1 MKLSDSDHT
10 EIWHSP
16 RGRKIREIVLGMN
29 DGVVTVVGFLGGL
42 TGSAF
47 PVRAAFLSGLMTT
60 LAGSLSMA
68 LGGYLSSK
76 SQNDFFK
83 REMDREWKEIHEVP
97 HLERQEVLEILK
109 RMEFTDTEAAS
120 FANRITNNPR
130 VWHEFMMKEE
140 LGIFTSAIDN
150 PLIEGGLLGIS
161 FLAGGVP
168 PLLPYLFFAN
178 VGMAFNVSL
187 AFSTLTLAI
196 LGIFKSRLTRE
207 PLFKGAI
214 EMALLGGIAALIG
227 LFLGTIIPRIFHL
240 AP

>member
-1 MKLSDSDHT
+1 MKLSDPDHT

-16 RGRKIREIVLGMN
+16 KGRKIREIVLGMN

-47 PVRAAFLSGLMTT
+47 PVRSAFLSGLMTAI
-60 LAGSLSMA
+60 AGSLSMA

-109 RMEFTDTEAAS
+109 RMEFTDAEATS
-120 FANRITNNPR
+120 FTNRITNNPR

-140 LGIFTSAIDN
+140 LGILTSAIDN
-150 PLIEGGLLGIS
+150 PAREGALLGFSFMAGGL
-161 FLAGGVP
+161 P
-168 PLLPYLFFAN
+168 PLLPYLFFSN
-178 VGMAFNVSL
+178 GGKAFNVSL
-187 AFSTLTLAI
+187 ALSTLTLAV

-207 PLFKGAI
+207 PVYKGAI
-214 EMALLGGIAALIG
+214 EMALLGGIAALVG
-227 LFLGTIIPRIFHL
+227 LFLGTLIPRVFHI